1 MLKKLVFVVL
11 AAFCCCVW
19 SFSASSVFH
28 FENRMYL
35 KPYPASAA
43 ERVSVDSDASYQGHA
58 SLRMDHKGTST
69 TAYTGLHLGLSWFNG
84 LVVGVL
90 GIPGFALL
98 LLVRWVAG

>member
-1 MLKKLVFVVL
+1 MSVIEWIGLGLALLFVAVAVIRIFAAPLKLV
-11 AAFCCCVW
+11 
-19 SFSASSVFH
+19 
-28 FENRMYL
+28 
-35 KPYPASAA
+35 
-43 ERVSVDSDASYQGHA
+43 
-58 SLRMDHKGTST
+58 LRIGLNAILGFGAMWLLNLT